1 MRAVVQRVKS
11 ASVAVGDKE
20 TGAIGKGLLVYL
32 GVQSGDTSD
41 DLDYI
46 VKKLIGLRVFEDG
59 DGKMNLDVSEAGGG
73 VLVVSQF
80 TLLGDLRK
88 GRRPSFVDAAAPE
101 TAERLYKELIEALR
115 GAGVPTE
122 QGEFRAH
129 MEVAS
134 VNDGPVTILL
144 DSRKLF

>member
-11 ASVAVGDKE
+11 ASVHVGGRE

-32 GVQSGDTSD
+32 GVQKGDTAD

-46 VKKLIGLRVFEDG
+46 ARKLTGLRVFEDG

-80 TLLGDLRK
+80 TLLGDSRK
-88 GRRPSFVDAAAPE
+88 GRRPGFAEAAAPE
-101 TAERLYKELIEALR
+101 LAERLYKELIEKLR
-115 GAGVPTE
+115 GADLQVE
-122 QGEFRAH
+122 EGEFRAH
-129 MEVAS
+129 MEVGS
-134 VNDGPVTILL
+134 VNDGPVTMLL